1 MLFFRSEDMVRAW
14 CAKREV
20 PMRPIVTMP
29 QLWQLAWT
37 WYSNRLEPDARRPKP
52 DEMVA
57 IFAGIG
63 LTGDFWDP
71 RMDRF

>member
-1 MLFFRSEDMVRAW
+1 MLFFRSEELVRAW
-14 CAKREV
+14 CEKRGV
-20 PMRPIVTMP
+20 PMRPTVTMP

-37 WYSNRLEPDARRPKP
+37 WYSNRLEADARRPKP

-57 IFAGIG
+57 IFASIG

-71 RMDRF
+71 RADKF